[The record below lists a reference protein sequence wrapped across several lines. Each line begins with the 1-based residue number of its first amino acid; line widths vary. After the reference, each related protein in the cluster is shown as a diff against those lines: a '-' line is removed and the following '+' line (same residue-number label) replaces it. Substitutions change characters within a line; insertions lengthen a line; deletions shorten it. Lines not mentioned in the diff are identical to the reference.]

1 MNMLSL
7 LEGHG
12 SSYTGEENMKEN
24 LQFKIEQKDK
34 EELLYLC
41 NQAEIMYT
49 DVLRTLVQDF
59 NAKLRRTLY
68 GTQDKKGL

>member
-1 MNMLSL
+1 
-7 LEGHG
+7 
-12 SSYTGEENMKEN
+12 MKEN

-59 NAKLRRTLY
+59 NTKLRRTLY